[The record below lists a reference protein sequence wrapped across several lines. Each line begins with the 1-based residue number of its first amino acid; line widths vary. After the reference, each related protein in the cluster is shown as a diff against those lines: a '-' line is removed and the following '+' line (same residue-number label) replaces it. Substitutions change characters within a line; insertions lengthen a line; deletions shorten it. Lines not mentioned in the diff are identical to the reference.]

1 MANQT
6 TESNQPSNTQT
17 YGFPIYAADWIPE
30 ETVRS
35 KIDKDQDNSEDDG
48 GESSSSSSSKTSRS
62 CIVLAG
68 GGGEGRSGIA
78 NVVLICRVDLDT
90 KSLSEQ
96 PVGKIVL
103 GTDLPYRMAVHPRGG
118 GLVCALTNSCK
129 KFDWE
134 NIMSPREGDQ
144 AVEEGEEV
152 IKELKDVGQQLALA
166 FNQEGSVLAAGGEDG
181 TLRVFEWPSMKTLLD
196 ESKAHS
202 SVKNLTFSES
212 GKFLVSLGGPLCRV
226 WDVKASAA
234 IASLSKEKDE
244 MFAYCRFS
252 VDNAGNEVLYIA
264 ANTERGGSIITW
276 DTTTWKRRRSKL
288 MKNYSISA
296 FNVSADGKLLAL
308 GNMEGDVLIIDS
320 TKMKTHQLVKKAH
333 LGLVTA
339 LSFSPDSRCLVSAS
353 FDSRA
358 KLTVIEKTSEKHG
371 VNWLVMF
378 LLCVLLY
385 VVSYYFLMAK
395 GIIAKN

>member
-6 TESNQPSNTQT
+6 TESNQLSNTQT

-35 KIDKDQDNSEDDG
+35 KIDKDQDNSEDGD
-48 GESSSSSSSKTSRS
+48 ESSSSTSRS

-68 GGGEGRSGIA
+68 GGGEGRSGIK
-78 NVVLICRVDLDT
+78 NVILICRVDLDT

-96 PVGKIVL
+96 PLGRIVL

-118 GLVCALTNSCK
+118 GLVCALPNSCK
-129 KFDWE
+129 RFDWE

-144 AVEEGEEV
+144 GGEEGEEV

-166 FNQEGSVLAAGGEDG
+166 FSQEGSVLAAGGEDG
-181 TLRVFEWPSMKTLLD
+181 TLRIFEWPSMKTILD
-196 ESKAHS
+196 ESKAHA

-264 ANTERGGSIITW
+264 ANTERGGSVITW
-276 DTTTWKRRRSKL
+276 DTATWKRRRSKL

-339 LSFSPDSRCLVSAS
+339 LTFSPDSRCLVSVS

-358 KLTVIEKTSEKHG
+358 KLTVIEKTPEKRKG
-371 VNWLVMF
+371 SKLAGDVVVVRVAIRGF
-378 LLCVLLY
+378 LL
-385 VVSYYFLMAK
+385 FLDGK
-395 GIIAKN
+395 GDHR